1 MSSGPVSLPLCA
13 KSVVVK
19 PAGTVTPPL
28 IGAGVAAAAG
38 TAKPNEARAA
48 ARLVTEMTAARIRT
62 FLTDATKV
70 LLLQGIP
77 RSSLAPRTAGLD
89 FVMLA
94 AVSGASIADVKPAG
108 SATLNIYIFVKVV
121 TTSKHW

>member
-1 MSSGPVSLPLCA
+1 MPQ
-13 KSVVVK
+13 KSFCCK
-19 PAGTVTPPL
+19 
-28 IGAGVAAAAG
+28 
-38 TAKPNEARAA
+38 
-48 ARLVTEMTAARIRT
+48 
-62 FLTDATKV
+62 
-70 LLLQGIP
+70 GIP